1 MTTVDLIVKA
11 IEEHKSIDFSYHG
24 YERIVS
30 PYACGLNNN
39 NEIKLLA
46 MQTGGSSTSGVVHKL
61 RFFTVPDMLAPAES
75 AEPYEE
81 TTAEAI
87 EPAFKEFMK
96 FYAKC

>member
-11 IEEHKSIDFSYHG
+11 IEEHKSIDFGYHG

-46 MQTGGSSTSGVVHKL
+46 MQTGGGSTSGVVHKL
-61 RFFTVPDMLAPAES
+61 RFFTVADMLAPAES
-75 AEPYEE
+75 AEPYEAA
-81 TTAEAI
+81 AEEI
-87 EPAFKEFMK
+87 EPALKEFMK

>member
-46 MQTGGSSTSGVVHKL
+46 MQTGGGSTSGVVHKL
-61 RFFTVPDMLAPAES
+61 RFFTVADLLAPAES
-75 AEPYEE
+75 AEPYEAATE
-81 TTAEAI
+81 EI
-87 EPAFKEFMK
+87 EPALKEFMK